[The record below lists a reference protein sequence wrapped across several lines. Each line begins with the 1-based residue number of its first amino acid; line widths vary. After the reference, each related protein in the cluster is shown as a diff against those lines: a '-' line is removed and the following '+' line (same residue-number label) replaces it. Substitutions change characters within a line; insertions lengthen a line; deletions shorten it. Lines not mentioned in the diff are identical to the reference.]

1 MKWPAT
7 TSRTRYGLKSAPCS
21 SRQKTSSCKPL
32 KSARIASCRLLEHLL
47 RSEDGSFLV
56 FVRTKHGAERV
67 AKKLAHAG
75 WKATSIHGDRSQSQR
90 NAALRSFAQGG
101 HRVLVA
107 TDVAA
112 RGIDVDHVAHVV
124 NYDMP
129 KVAED
134 FVHRVGRTG
143 RASRSG
149 VASTFASPEE
159 KGDLRKIERALRINM
174 QRFRVKDALPQAV

>member
-1 MKWPAT
+1 
-7 TSRTRYGLKSAPCS
+7 
-21 SRQKTSSCKPL
+21 
-32 KSARIASCRLLEHLL
+32 
-47 RSEDGSFLV
+47 
-56 FVRTKHGAERV
+56 
-67 AKKLAHAG
+67 
-75 WKATSIHGDRSQSQR
+75 
-90 NAALRSFAQGG
+90 
-101 HRVLVA
+101 VA

-159 KGDLRKIERALRINM
+159 RGDLRKIERVLRINM
-174 QRFRVKDALPQAV
+174 QRFRVKETLPQAV

>member
-1 MKWPAT
+1 
-7 TSRTRYGLKSAPCS
+7 
-21 SRQKTSSCKPL
+21 
-32 KSARIASCRLLEHLL
+32 
-47 RSEDGSFLV
+47 
-56 FVRTKHGAERV
+56 
-67 AKKLAHAG
+67 
-75 WKATSIHGDRSQSQR
+75 
-90 NAALRSFAQGG
+90 
-101 HRVLVA
+101 
-107 TDVAA
+107 VAA

-174 QRFRVKDALPQAV
+174 QRFRVKEALPQAVSPSRKLSKPKTKKGSTQRVNPRFPFAFATTPPTSSVGWR